1 MHLHAHKLCG
11 APELCTRVE
20 PCDWSG
26 GAQGVTTMLG
36 VSLRARRYTTQ
47 VMLGLSLRARWDTT
61 LVPTIHQYSLIL
73 NTTVK
78 SLQAL
83 VNNRSQLHID
93 KVLSDPMFTLKW
105 LHFNSLWIVLWNSS
119 RGVWSKVSQNV
130 FTSTVHIYRQRT
142 LIVWCLLRASLV
154 ITSSSSLE
162 NTAFFLRSGRI
173 VTTSRDRI
181 KIGRHFTKR
190 SLSLGFMV

>member
-1 MHLHAHKLCG
+1 
-11 APELCTRVE
+11 
-20 PCDWSG
+20 
-26 GAQGVTTMLG
+26 MLG

-93 KVLSDPMFTLKW
+93 KVLSDPMFTLK
-105 LHFNSLWIVLWNSS
+105 
-119 RGVWSKVSQNV
+119 
-130 FTSTVHIYRQRT
+130 
-142 LIVWCLLRASLV
+142 
-154 ITSSSSLE
+154 
-162 NTAFFLRSGRI
+162 
-173 VTTSRDRI
+173 
-181 KIGRHFTKR
+181 
-190 SLSLGFMV
+190 